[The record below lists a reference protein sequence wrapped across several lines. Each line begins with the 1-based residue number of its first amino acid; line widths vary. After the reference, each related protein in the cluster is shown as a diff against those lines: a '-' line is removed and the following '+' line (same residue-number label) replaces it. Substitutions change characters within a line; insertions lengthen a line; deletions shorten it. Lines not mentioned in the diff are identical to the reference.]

1 MHSSTVIKCLDQIFS
16 LCGMLRYIHSD
27 RGTSYLSQELKEYL
41 SQRGIATSK
50 STPYHPIG
58 NGQVERY
65 NGIIW
70 KTVRLSLKSKNLL
83 TPNGR
88 LSFQMLCIPS
98 DRSSRLRQ
106 TLHRMRDSS
115 ASSVAHPV
123 AHRCPHGCIPQSC
136 SGDSSKMIVLW
147 IE

>member
-1 MHSSTVIKCLDQIFS
+1 MIKCLDQIFT
-16 LCGMLRYIHSD
+16 LCGMPSYIHSD
-27 RGTSYLSQELKEYL
+27 RGTSFLSQELKEYL

-58 NGQVERY
+58 NGQVKY
-65 NGIIW
+65 TIVSSG
-70 KTVRLSLKSKNLL
+70 KLSVFLSSPRICL

-98 DRSSRLRQ
+98 DRSSRHRQ
-106 TLHRMRDSS
+106 TLPSMRDSS

-123 AHRCPHGCIPQSC
+123 AHRCPRGCIPQDPSC
-136 SGDSSKMIVLW
+136 SGDSSEQAKIILLW
-147 IE
+147 TK